1 MEPYPPVLTVLLA
14 ALAAGLVA
22 GFYLLGLGLLVG
34 LAWLSWWLWLVS
46 PGPVA
51 GEFGLLVAAA
61 AVGAAVPAWRLLR
74 ARPAPPAGALVTE
87 RQAPELWSQVRELAE
102 AVGTRPPDEI
112 RLWFDANAGVWE
124 DARWLGLRAGRR
136 YLYLGVPLLRVLTVA
151 QLRAVLAHEL
161 GHYSR
166 HHTRLGVVTYRGAQ
180 AIVGTIAQI
189 GPRRPVGRVLVGYSV
204 LYFLVSMAVV
214 RRMELAA
221 DRTAVRVAGREPFVR
236 ALRDT
241 DRLGSAWAYF
251 LACYAEWARTEGY
264 APAALLDWFGS
275 TMEHRPDELAQR
287 HRDRTPEP
295 WSGWDFHPPVDDRV
309 ARAAAMP
316 DPATAP
322 DPRPAAV
329 LVPDPDDLSAALR
342 TAEFDRTVEQI
353 AQAEAGRDAEWLFG
367 AAATV
372 LRHDRCRF
380 GCVLDLL
387 AAGRA
392 DELWRALPV
401 PDPAGLAEVVL
412 AAASGTVVAAGGGRW
427 RHRAGEPIVLAR
439 GRTLPVELGPQVA
452 RACHDPDGVAALR
465 TRLRELGVGSAVVTG
480 RPGPWQAPL
489 RLGPEFRNRPEPLV
503 AELLLPEQLFLL
515 GYSPSGTRRL
525 SADVF
530 EAVLGAAVLAELRLR
545 GRVRLAPTE
554 AATVVV
560 VDATPT
566 GDPLLDPALD
576 RVAGAREM
584 PAYRWLQR
592 LGSGVSGTLAER
604 LLGPVSSLDRR
615 QARAVTAQARAGV
628 AHALKTGDLDGR
640 ELALGALLWG
650 CELTGPVLGRTAFGT
665 RFWLGR
671 VAARDPLA
679 VAIRI
684 VIGLNMPLPGAT
696 GGGR

>member
-14 ALAAGLVA
+14 ALAAALVA
-22 GFYLLGLGLLVG
+22 GFYLLGLGLVAG
-34 LAWLSWWLWLVS
+34 LAWLSWWLWLAS

-61 AVGAAVPAWRLLR
+61 AAAAAVPAWRLLR
-74 ARPAPPAGALVTE
+74 ARPAPPAGAAVTE
-87 RQAPELWSQVRELAE
+87 RQAPELWSQVRALAE

-136 YLYLGVPLLRVLTVA
+136 YLYLGVPLLRVLSVA
-151 QLRAVLAHEL
+151 QLRAVVAHEL
-161 GHYSR
+161 GHYAR
-166 HHTRLGVVTYRGAQ
+166 HHTRLGVVTYRGGQVIA
-180 AIVGTIAQI
+180 GTIAQI
-189 GPRRPVGRVLVGYSV
+189 GPRRPVGRVLVGYSL
-204 LYFLVSMAVV
+204 LYFLVSMVVV

-241 DRLGSAWAYF
+241 DRIGSAWAYF
-251 LACYAEWARTEGY
+251 LACYVEWARTDGY
-264 APAALLDWFGS
+264 APAELLDWFGS
-275 TMEHRPDELAQR
+275 TMEHRPDELAQW
-287 HRDRTPEP
+287 HRDGTPEP

-322 DPRPAAV
+322 DQRPAVV

-342 TAEFDRTVEQI
+342 TVEFDRAVEQV

-372 LRHDRCRF
+372 LRHDRCRI

-392 DELWRALPV
+392 EELRRALPV
-401 PDPAGLAEVVL
+401 PDRAALAGVVL
-412 AAASGTVVAAGGGRW
+412 AAASGTVVDAEGGRW
-427 RHRAGEPIVLAR
+427 RHRSGEPIMLAGR
-439 GRTLPVELGPQVA
+439 RTLPVELRPQVA
-452 RACHDPDGVAALR
+452 RACHDPAGVAALR
-465 TRLRELGVGSAVVTG
+465 ARLRELGVGSAVVTG
-480 RPGPWQAPL
+480 RPGSWKAPL
-489 RLGPEFRNRPEPLV
+489 RLGPELRNRPEPRV
-503 AELLLPEQLFLL
+503 AELLPERLFLL
-515 GYSPSGTRRL
+515 AYSPAGTRRL
-525 SADVF
+525 STDVF
-530 EAVLGAAVLAELRLR
+530 ETVLGAAVLAELRLR
-545 GRVRLAPTE
+545 GRIRLAPTE
-554 AATVVV
+554 AATIVV

-615 QARAVTAQARAGV
+615 QARAVTAQARAGI
-628 AHALKTGDLDGR
+628 ADALKTGALDGR

-650 CELTGPVLGRTAFGT
+650 CELTGPVLGWTAFGT

-671 VAARDPLA
+671 VAARDRLA

-684 VIGLNMPLPGAT
+684 VIGLNMSLPGAT
-696 GGGR
+696 GGGQ